1 LHDDVQANKM
11 VLAASRRQVTDNKAS
26 LDEGKRRELL
36 DKLKG

>member
-1 LHDDVQANKM
+1 
-11 VLAASRRQVTDNKAS
+11 VLLASRHQVTDNKKR